1 MSLVRPAPPR
11 QIECAFPT
19 KVALRD
25 SAASGAGVCS
35 SVAPT
40 EEAMMTAARIDPNQ
54 LDLTLGRL
62 RTIPESAIEAMM
74 ASLRAK
80 GFLNPMIAASREGR
94 PMLVDGFVRR
104 AAAVRIG
111 LERVPVE
118 LLTLSP
124 IEMKA
129 QMVVRNRERGLHL
142 IEECRVVRDLVEAD
156 KLSQVEVSDLLER
169 HESWVSR
176 RLSLIRCLSPHLVE
190 EVVMGELPP
199 GCVKRLALLPARNQ
213 EEIWAAA
220 RRTKLSP
227 TQTRQLVDLWRAAP
241 SSDARAWLLEHPVE
255 SLAIARGE
263 QKPALDARLG
273 RAGEDL
279 RRSLDIMRRAALR
292 ARRRL
297 NDGLGEICAAGREIL
312 ADTRSMTADECT
324 SALAELRDW
333 LATQDAAEVA

>member
-1 MSLVRPAPPR
+1 
-11 QIECAFPT
+11 
-19 KVALRD
+19 
-25 SAASGAGVCS
+25 
-35 SVAPT
+35 
-40 EEAMMTAARIDPNQ
+40 MTAARIDPNL

-199 GCVKRLALLPARNQ
+199 GCVKRLALLHTRNQ

-220 RRTKLSP
+220 LRTKLSP
-227 TQTRQLVDLWRAAP
+227 TQTRQLIDLWRVAP

-263 QKPALDARLG
+263 QKPAIDARLG

-279 RRSLDIMRRAALR
+279 RRSLDIMRRSALR

-312 ADTRSMTADECT
+312 ADTRSMTADECN

-333 LATQDAAEVA
+333 LAAQAAAVEVA